1 MYLLDTNI
9 CAYLMKGSF
18 PALSRKVLTVDP
30 SQLAVSSVTVFDLYY
45 GAAKGA
51 WGERNMQRLR
61 VFLSSFQVLPFGE
74 ADAIAAGQIR
84 AELRRL
90 GRPIGSYDVQIAAQG
105 VARGLTVVTH
115 NVSEFARVPGI
126 RLEDWTEES

>member
-18 PALSRKVLTVDP
+18 PALSQKVLTVEP
-30 SQLAVSSVTVFDLYY
+30 GELAVSSVTVFELYY
-45 GAAKGA
+45 GAAKSG
-51 WGERNMQRLR
+51 WGEGRMQRLR
-61 VFLSSFQVLPFGE
+61 IFLSSFQILPFSE
-74 ADAIAAGQIR
+74 EDAIAAGQIR

-126 RLEDWTEES
+126 CLEDWTEGS

>member
-9 CAYLMKGSF
+9 CAYLMKGTF

-30 SQLAVSSVTVFDLYY
+30 AELAVSSVTVFELYY
-45 GAAKGA
+45 GAAKSG
-51 WGERNMQRLR
+51 WGEKSMQRLR
-61 VFLSSFQVLPFGE
+61 VFLSSFQVLPFSEG
-74 ADAIAAGQIR
+74 DAIAAGQIR
-84 AELRRL
+84 AELRKQ

-105 VARGLTVVTH
+105 VAGGLKVVTH

-126 RLEDWTEES
+126 RLEDWTEMV